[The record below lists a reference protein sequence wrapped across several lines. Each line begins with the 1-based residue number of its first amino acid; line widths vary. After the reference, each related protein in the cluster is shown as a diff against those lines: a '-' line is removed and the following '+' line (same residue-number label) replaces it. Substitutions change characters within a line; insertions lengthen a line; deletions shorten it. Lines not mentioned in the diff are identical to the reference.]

1 MMYEDAKELSR
12 AAFIK
17 KYGGHMEWMYDKV
30 HAEMI
35 QEILKES
42 LTQIDKRNERNKLMG
57 KVKNWLIEMEDA
69 ATFLTLPEWIKL
81 YGTNQKEIWERIN
94 SMHPDEQYD
103 LGL

>member
-1 MMYEDAKELSR
+1 MYDDAKELSR
-12 AAFIK
+12 AAFLE
-17 KYGGHMEWMYDKV
+17 KYGGHKEWMYDKV

-35 QEILKES
+35 RKILKES
-42 LTQIDKRNERNKLMG
+42 LAQIDKRNERNKLMG

-69 ATFLTLPEWIKL
+69 ATFLTLPEWTKL

-94 SMHPDEQYD
+94 SSDEQYD